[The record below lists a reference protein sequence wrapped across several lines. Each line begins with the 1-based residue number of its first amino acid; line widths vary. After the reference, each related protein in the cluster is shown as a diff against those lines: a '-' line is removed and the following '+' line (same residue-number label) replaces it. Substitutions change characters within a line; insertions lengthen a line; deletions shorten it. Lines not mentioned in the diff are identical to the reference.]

1 MCRDS
6 CSGLQGVPV
15 NLMGGK
21 RYETQP
27 HFVTEIL
34 GIFYQ
39 DEVEKLCKIDAVIV
53 NVDQKLWAK
62 EKSKQEK
69 KVKVRKSVMVPSRL
83 YHLTVIKRFVI

>member
-21 RYETQP
+21 TYETQP

-39 DEVEKLCKIDAVIV
+39 DVVEKLCKTDAVIV

-62 EKSKQEK
+62 EKSKQDK
-69 KVKVRKSVMVPSRL
+69 KVKVCKSVMVPSRL